1 MKKLALPLIIIA
13 VILGVYEYSQEKQ
26 NIFVVCIVIVLFM
39 FGMMQLNSKIPSK
52 FNDEEDNEN
61 KEND

>member
-1 MKKLALPLIIIA
+1 MKKLALPFIIVAIII
-13 VILGVYEYSQEKQ
+13 GVYEYSQEKP
-26 NIFVVCIVIVLFM
+26 NIIVVCVVIVLFM

-52 FNDEEDNEN
+52 FNEEEDNEN

>member
-1 MKKLALPLIIIA
+1 MKKLALPFIIVAIII
-13 VILGVYEYSQEKQ
+13 GVYEYSQERP
-26 NIFVVCIVIVLFM
+26 NIIVVCVVIVLFM

>member
-1 MKKLALPLIIIA
+1 MKKLALPFIIVAIII
-13 VILGVYEYSQEKQ
+13 GVYEYSQEKP
-26 NIFVVCIVIVLFM
+26 NIIVVCVVIVLFM

>member
-13 VILGVYEYSQEKQ
+13 VILGVYEYSQEKP